1 MGTKSTDG
9 SCRPDFLRGFRQVLE
24 NFTWRNLAFFLVA
37 LLILSYVM
45 VLGVIITVDRLL
57 YSSWDREIDAPMV
70 QRVKL

>member
-1 MGTKSTDG
+1 M
-9 SCRPDFLRGFRQVLE
+9 LE
-24 NFTWRNLAFFLVA
+24 NFTWRNVAFFLAA

-57 YSSWDREIDAPMV
+57 YISWDREIDAPMA